1 MTELLLIPVHAEH
14 WYVPAW
20 LRWTSNRVSCC
31 SLVPRTSPVSFRI
44 QLIFGGG
51 FPVALQWR
59 VALCPSMI
67 DAGHSKFR
75 TRGSSIRKKGKL
87 SVIILDINELLG
99 NSITLLSRSAP
110 IGRNCFSGKYPA
122 RYGIWESKGL
132 KGVLQRLIQRDVWE
146 VRRPLPLIRPVSF
159 STKVLHWRD
168 EILLL
173 IWYNFF

>member
-1 MTELLLIPVHAEH
+1 MTELLLIPVYAEH

-87 SVIILDINELLG
+87 SVIILDIDELLG
-99 NSITLLSRSAP
+99 DSITLLSRSAP
-110 IGRNCFSGKYPA
+110 IGRNCFSRNSPRA
-122 RYGIWESKGL
+122 MAFENL
-132 KGVLQRLIQRDVWE
+132 
-146 VRRPLPLIRPVSF
+146 
-159 STKVLHWRD
+159 KVLKVYFNGWSRGMSGRCGD
-168 EILLL
+168 PFPLSD
-173 IWYNFF
+173 